1 MGCMRVLLTGCGGY
15 VGSVARGILESA
27 GHEVV
32 GLDAGLYDGC
42 DLTPLTPPPAPE
54 LQVDLR
60 DVQLGDLEG
69 IEAVVHLGAL
79 SNDPIGEL
87 DESLTYAINH
97 LASVRLAEL
106 AKTAG
111 ATRFVF
117 ASSCSMYGASAGSGL
132 VDETAELAPLTAY
145 AASKVR
151 SEESLAQL
159 ASDDFSP
166 TFLRFAT
173 AYGVSPRLR
182 LDIVLNNL
190 VGSAIASGEVRL
202 QSDGMAWRPLIHVE
216 DMARACLA
224 VLEAPREAIHGEAF
238 NTGSPDANY
247 LVRDLAEI
255 VAEVVAGAQ
264 VSFAEGAGTDPR
276 SYQVDF
282 SKVTSTLPSF
292 RCEWDARKGAESLA
306 SAYRAASMDEALF
319 NGDRFTR
326 LARLRTLLADG
337 RLDGDLRWQEQA
349 PAFSAA

>member
-1 MGCMRVLLTGCGGY
+1 MGRMRVLLTGSGGY
-15 VGSVARGILESA
+15 VGSVTRGVLETA
-27 GHEVV
+27 GHAVV
-32 GLDAGLYDGC
+32 GLDARLYEGC
-42 DLTPLTPPPAPE
+42 DLTPLTPPPPPE
-54 LQVDLR
+54 LPVDLR
-60 DVQLGDLEG
+60 DVQLADLEG
-69 IEAVVHLGAL
+69 IDAVVHLGAL

-106 AKTAG
+106 ARASG

-117 ASSCSMYGASAGSGL
+117 ASSCSMYGASGSGL
-132 VDETAELAPLTAY
+132 VDETAALAPLTAY

-238 NTGSPDANY
+238 NTGSPEANY
-247 LVRDLAEI
+247 LVRELAEI
-255 VAEVVAGAQ
+255 VAEVVTGAQ
-264 VSFAEGAGTDPR
+264 VSYAEGAGTDPR

-282 SKVTSTLPSF
+282 SKITSMLPDF

-319 NGDRFTR
+319 SGDRFTR
-326 LARLRTLLADG
+326 LARLRSLLADG

-349 PAFSAA
+349 PAFTAA

>member
-1 MGCMRVLLTGCGGY
+1 MGRMRVLLTGSGGY
-15 VGSVARGILESA
+15 VGSVARAVLEA
-27 GHEVV
+27 GGHAIV
-32 GLDAGLYDGC
+32 GLDARLYDGC
-42 DLTPLTPPPAPE
+42 DLAPLTPPPPPE
-54 LQVDLR
+54 LPLDLR
-60 DVQLGDLEG
+60 DVQLADLDG
-69 IEAVVHLGAL
+69 IDAVVHLGAL

-87 DESLTYAINH
+87 DENLTYAINH
-97 LASVRLAEL
+97 VASVRLAEL
-106 AKTAG
+106 AKEAG
-111 ATRFVF
+111 AMRFVF
-117 ASSCSMYGASAGSGL
+117 ASSCSMYGASAGCGL
-132 VDETAELAPLTAY
+132 VDETAALAPLTAY

-190 VGSAIASGEVRL
+190 VGSAVASGEVRL

-216 DMARACLA
+216 DMAKACLA

-264 VSFAEGAGTDPR
+264 VSYAEGAGTDPR

-282 SKVTSTLPSF
+282 SKIMSALPSF
-292 RCEWDARKGAESLA
+292 RCEWDARKGAASLA
-306 SAYRAASMDEALF
+306 SAYRAASMDEAMF
-319 NGDRFTR
+319 AGDRFTR
-326 LARLRTLLADG
+326 LARLRTLLAEG

-349 PAFSAA
+349 PAFTAA

>member
-1 MGCMRVLLTGCGGY
+1 MGRMRVLLTGSGGY
-15 VGSVARGILESA
+15 VGSVARAVLEA
-27 GHEVV
+27 GGHAIV
-32 GLDAGLYDGC
+32 GLDARLYDGC
-42 DLTPLTPPPAPE
+42 DLMPLTPPPPPE
-54 LQVDLR
+54 LPLDLR
-60 DVQLGDLEG
+60 DVQLADFDG
-69 IEAVVHLGAL
+69 IDAVVHLGAL

-97 LASVRLAEL
+97 LATMRLAEL
-106 AKTAG
+106 AKEAG

-132 VDETAELAPLTAY
+132 VDETAALAPLTAY

-151 SEESLAQL
+151 SEESLAEL

-190 VGSAIASGEVRL
+190 VGSAVASGEVRL

-255 VAEVVAGAQ
+255 VAEVVDGAQ

-282 SKVTSTLPSF
+282 SKVMSALPSF
-292 RCEWDARKGAESLA
+292 RCEWDARKGAASLA
-306 SAYRAASMDEALF
+306 SAYRAASMDEAMF
-319 NGDRFTR
+319 AGDRFTR
-326 LARLRTLLADG
+326 LARIRTLLAEG
-337 RLDGDLRWQEQA
+337 RLDGDLRWQEQT
-349 PAFSAA
+349 PAFTAA

>member
-1 MGCMRVLLTGCGGY
+1 MRRMRVLLTGSGGY
-15 VGSVARGILESA
+15 VGSVARGVLEAA
-27 GHEVV
+27 GHSVV
-32 GLDAGLYDGC
+32 GLDARLYEGC
-42 DLTPLTPPPAPE
+42 DLAPLTPPPPPE
-54 LQVDLR
+54 LSIDLR
-60 DVQLGDLEG
+60 DVQLADLEG
-69 IEAVVHLGAL
+69 VDAVVHLGAL

-87 DESLTYAINH
+87 DERLTYAINH
-97 LASVRLAEL
+97 LGSVRLAEL
-106 AKTAG
+106 AKEAG
-111 ATRFVF
+111 AARFVF

-132 VDETAELAPLTAY
+132 VDETAALAPLTAY

-151 SEESLAQL
+151 SEESLAKL

-190 VGSAIASGEVRL
+190 VGSAVASGEVRL

-216 DMARACLA
+216 DMARACLT

-255 VAEVVAGAQ
+255 VADVVAGAN

-282 SKVTSTLPSF
+282 SKIRSMLPDF
-292 RCEWDARKGAESLA
+292 RCEWDAQKGAESLA
-306 SAYRAASMDEALF
+306 AAYRAASMDEAMF
-319 NGDRFTR
+319 SGDRFTR
-326 LARLRTLLADG
+326 LARIHSLLADG
-337 RLDGDLRWQEQA
+337 RLDRDLRWQKQA
-349 PAFSAA
+349 PAFTAA

>member
-1 MGCMRVLLTGCGGY
+1 MRVLLTGSGGY
-15 VGSVARGILESA
+15 VGSVARAVLEA
-27 GHEVV
+27 GGHAIV
-32 GLDAGLYDGC
+32 GLDARLYDGC
-42 DLTPLTPPPAPE
+42 DLAPLTPPPPPE
-54 LQVDLR
+54 LPLDLR
-60 DVQLGDLEG
+60 DVQLADLDG
-69 IEAVVHLGAL
+69 IDAVVHLGAL

-97 LASVRLAEL
+97 LATMRLAEL
-106 AKTAG
+106 AKEAG

-132 VDETAELAPLTAY
+132 VDETAALAPLTAY

-151 SEESLAQL
+151 SEESLAEL

-190 VGSAIASGEVRL
+190 VGSAVASGEVRL

-224 VLEAPREAIHGEAF
+224 VLEAPREGIHGEAF

-255 VAEVVAGAQ
+255 VAEVVDGAQ

-282 SKVTSTLPSF
+282 SKVMSALPSF
-292 RCEWDARKGAESLA
+292 RCEWDARKGAASLA
-306 SAYRAASMDEALF
+306 SAYRAASMDEAMF
-319 NGDRFTR
+319 AGDRFTR
-326 LARLRTLLADG
+326 LARIRTLLAEG
-337 RLDGDLRWQEQA
+337 RLDGDLRWQEQT
-349 PAFSAA
+349 PAFTAA

>member
-1 MGCMRVLLTGCGGY
+1 MGRMRVLLTGSGGY
-15 VGSVARGILESA
+15 VGSVARAVLEA
-27 GHEVV
+27 GGHAIV
-32 GLDAGLYDGC
+32 GLDARLYDGC
-42 DLTPLTPPPAPE
+42 DLAPLTPPPPPE
-54 LQVDLR
+54 LPLDLR
-60 DVQLGDLEG
+60 DVQLADLDG
-69 IEAVVHLGAL
+69 IDAVVHLGAL

-97 LASVRLAEL
+97 LATMRLAEL
-106 AKTAG
+106 AKEAG

-132 VDETAELAPLTAY
+132 VDETAALAPLTAY

-151 SEESLAQL
+151 SEASLAEL

-173 AYGVSPRLR
+173 AYVVSPRLR

-190 VGSAIASGEVRL
+190 VGSAVASGEVRL

-255 VAEVVAGAQ
+255 VAEVVDGAQ

-282 SKVTSTLPSF
+282 SKVMSALPSF
-292 RCEWDARKGAESLA
+292 RCEWDARKGAASLA
-306 SAYRAASMDEALF
+306 SAYRAASMDEAMF
-319 NGDRFTR
+319 AGDRFTR
-326 LARLRTLLADG
+326 LARIRTLLAEG
-337 RLDGDLRWQEQA
+337 RLDGDLRWQEQT
-349 PAFSAA
+349 PAFTAA

>member
-1 MGCMRVLLTGCGGY
+1 MGRMRVLLTGSGGY
-15 VGSVARGILESA
+15 VGSVARAVLEA
-27 GHEVV
+27 GGHAIV
-32 GLDAGLYDGC
+32 GLDARLYDGC
-42 DLTPLTPPPAPE
+42 DLAPLTPPPPPE
-54 LQVDLR
+54 LPLDLR
-60 DVQLGDLEG
+60 DVQLADLDG
-69 IEAVVHLGAL
+69 IDAVVHLGAL

-97 LASVRLAEL
+97 LATMRLAEL
-106 AKTAG
+106 AKEAG

-132 VDETAELAPLTAY
+132 VDETAALAPLTAY

-151 SEESLAQL
+151 SEESLAEL

-190 VGSAIASGEVRL
+190 VGSAVASGEVRL

-255 VAEVVAGAQ
+255 VAEVVDGAQ

-282 SKVTSTLPSF
+282 SKVMSALPSF
-292 RCEWDARKGAESLA
+292 RCEWDARKGAASLA
-306 SAYRAASMDEALF
+306 SDYRAASMDEAMF
-319 NGDRFTR
+319 AGDRFTR
-326 LARLRTLLADG
+326 LARIRTLLAEG
-337 RLDGDLRWQEQA
+337 RLDGDLRWQEQT
-349 PAFSAA
+349 PAFTAA